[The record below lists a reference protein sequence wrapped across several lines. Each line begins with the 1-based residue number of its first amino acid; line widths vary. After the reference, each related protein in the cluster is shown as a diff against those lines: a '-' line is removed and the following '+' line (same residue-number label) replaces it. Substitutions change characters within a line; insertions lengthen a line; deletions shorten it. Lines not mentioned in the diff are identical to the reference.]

1 MKNIC
6 LKLLEIV
13 YVFMAISPILII
25 FLLKS
30 GYYVLPFFIF
40 IVAYICS
47 NLYIYLK
54 IKTEKNFEESG
65 NCNLIE
71 IAEPKFVPIYIAYFV
86 VSLSIE
92 ANNWI
97 IFWSIYCI
105 IFLLIFRCKFTYFN
119 LFISQK
125 WSFYE
130 VEVKN
135 VNKANY
141 KIFIISKENIKNI
154 DKISNLIRLNNFTF
168 LQKDIN
174 E

>member
-1 MKNIC
+1 M
-6 LKLLEIV
+6 
-13 YVFMAISPILII
+13 
-25 FLLKS
+25 
-30 GYYVLPFFIF
+30 
-40 IVAYICS
+40 AYICS

-71 IAEPKFVPIYIAYFV
+71 IAEPQFVPVYIAYFV

-141 KIFIISKENIKNI
+141 KIFIISKNDIKNI

>member
-1 MKNIC
+1 M
-6 LKLLEIV
+6 
-13 YVFMAISPILII
+13 
-25 FLLKS
+25 
-30 GYYVLPFFIF
+30 
-40 IVAYICS
+40 
-47 NLYIYLK
+47 
-54 IKTEKNFEESG
+54 
-65 NCNLIE
+65 
-71 IAEPKFVPIYIAYFV
+71 PIYIAYFV

>member
-1 MKNIC
+1 M
-6 LKLLEIV
+6 
-13 YVFMAISPILII
+13 
-25 FLLKS
+25 
-30 GYYVLPFFIF
+30 
-40 IVAYICS
+40 
-47 NLYIYLK
+47 YIYLK

-71 IAEPKFVPIYIAYFV
+71 IAEPQFVPVYIAYFV

-141 KIFIISKENIKNI
+141 KIFIISKNDIKNI